1 MAEADVWCEG
11 DCKTHPENNAIFL
24 DDGNKHAYED
34 KEGNTYICSKHHWQ
48 CSACNKIVQ
57 VG

>member
-1 MAEADVWCEG
+1 MAEIDIWCNGKCET
-11 DCKTHPENNAIFL
+11 CPENDIFL
-24 DDGNKHAYED
+24 DDGNQYIYKD
-34 KEGNTYICSKHHWQ
+34 KKGQIYICSKHHWQ